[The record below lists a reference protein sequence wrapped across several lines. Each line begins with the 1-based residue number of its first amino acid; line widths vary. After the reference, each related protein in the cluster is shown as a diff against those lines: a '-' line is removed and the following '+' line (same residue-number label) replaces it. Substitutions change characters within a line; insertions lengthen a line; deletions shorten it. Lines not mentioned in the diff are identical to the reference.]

1 MADINEVMVETDDD
15 DIDLEEYDGKIQ
27 ALIFSFEGTIPG
39 SRGFGLSMDFLS
51 KSPPTAVNM
60 LAGEL
65 ADKVEEFLPEIK
77 VTGIDSEGT
86 ADGDLDITIHIGRR
100 N

>member
-1 MADINEVMVETDDD
+1 VADINEVTVEADDD
-15 DIDLEEYDGKIQ
+15 SIDLEEYDGKIQ
-27 ALIFSFEGTIPG
+27 ALIFSYEGTLPG
-39 SRGFGLSMDFLS
+39 SRGFGLSMDFIS
-51 KSPPTAVNM
+51 KSWPTAVNI

-77 VTGIDSEGT
+77 VTGVETEGST
-86 ADGDLDITIHIGRR
+86 DGELDVTIHIGRR